1 MSDVR
6 ARPLDVCMSDTMP
19 FAQRWCCKTTWPLAD
34 VLNEEYFLNLRQTLR
49 AGDTIRISR
58 FDRNDSNDRDAKLLE
73 TCEVIVAS
81 SGPTALAVK
90 IAVIGQ
96 VVILDDAASVGAFE
110 VRRGQAGKFKLM
122 QGDDV
127 LEEFGSKAE
136 AEAALNKKMAA

>member
-1 MSDVR
+1 MSDLR

-19 FAQRWCCKTTWPLAD
+19 FAQRWACKTTWPLAD
-34 VLNEEYFLNLRQTLR
+34 VLNDEYFLNLRQTLR

-81 SGPTALAVK
+81 SGPSALAVK

-96 VVILDDAASVGAFE
+96 VVILGDASSQGAYE

-122 QGDDV
+122 AG
-127 LEEFGSKAE
+127 EEIIGEFGSKIE
-136 AEAALNKKMAA
+136 AEAALNKKLAA